1 MNFASI
7 AMIYRQGSGGKPKN
21 EEAALLLAELYRITS
36 VPLSDHA
43 LGMFWT
49 SEVLVK
55 GDLDPDCIT
64 LIES

>member
-1 MNFASI
+1 M
-7 AMIYRQGSGGKPKN
+7 
-21 EEAALLLAELYRITS
+21 LAELYRITS